1 MDRTINV
8 TVTGEF
14 VRKDSK
20 NAGVQ
25 GEANVTGLHIV
36 MSDDWEAFSKRII
49 WRNALGENP
58 VAVLLYNSVED
69 LVAKK
74 DPLTFDTAIP
84 AEPLALEGWCSFTIE
99 GFRESNPTAVAI
111 TVTDHLL
118 VKPNDAYNTPK
129 EPTPTQA
136 QQLQTQIDGIV
147 PQVSTLVGNAIEALE
162 QAEEAVKVWETYDSA
177 KTYLPLQKVSRL
189 GSSYIC
195 KAACKGVAPEL
206 DVAGGVEGAHW
217 LLIASKGDQGEQGA
231 EGPQGKTGKQG
242 IQGERD

>member
-49 WRNALGENP
+49 WRNALGESP

-99 GFRESNPTAVAI
+99 ASGRA
-111 TVTDHLL
+111 
-118 VKPNDAYNTPK
+118 TP
-129 EPTPTQA
+129 PP
-136 QQLQTQIDGIV
+136 
-147 PQVSTLVGNAIEALE
+147 
-162 QAEEAVKVWETYDSA
+162 
-177 KTYLPLQKVSRL
+177 LPSR
-189 GSSYIC
+189 
-195 KAACKGVAPEL
+195 
-206 DVAGGVEGAHW
+206 
-217 LLIASKGDQGEQGA
+217 
-231 EGPQGKTGKQG
+231 
-242 IQGERD
+242 